1 LVVFQVEE
9 TEKKIYALCH
19 YAASIHRLGFQIKKH
34 MKDDALRKADKA
46 TVMCA
51 SRKTEPLILKGC
63 MPDYSTDIV
72 ANKIRKII

>member
-1 LVVFQVEE
+1 
-9 TEKKIYALCH
+9 
-19 YAASIHRLGFQIKKH
+19 

>member
-1 LVVFQVEE
+1 MR
-9 TEKKIYALCH
+9 YAITLP
-19 YAASIHRLGFQIKKH
+19 AFTSWIFRIKKH
-34 MKDDALRKADKA
+34 MKDDALRNADKA